1 MWPPPQGPPQAPR
14 LPVYFPLH
22 LRLHSGAFSSSLD
35 NDSVFAPY
43 LLQPS
48 SLQTPQRDLPLF
60 PGANMLVPEQF
71 PDLPVETSG
80 KTTMG
85 ALIQM

>member
-1 MWPPPQGPPQAPR
+1 MWPPPQGPPQAP
-14 LPVYFPLH
+14 PVCLFPSASSATL
-22 LRLHSGAFSSSLD
+22 SSFSSSLD
-35 NDSVFAPY
+35 NNSVFAPY

-48 SLQTPQRDLPLF
+48 SPQTPQRDLPLF
-60 PGANMLVPEQF
+60 PGASMLVPEQF